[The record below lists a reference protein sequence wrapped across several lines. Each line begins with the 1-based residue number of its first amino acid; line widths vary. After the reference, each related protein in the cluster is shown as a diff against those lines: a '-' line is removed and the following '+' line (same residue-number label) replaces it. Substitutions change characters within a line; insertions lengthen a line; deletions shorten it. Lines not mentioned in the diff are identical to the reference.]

1 MSQERVDIHRA
12 KAPRAAPQPGR
23 IRTLNRAR
31 ILQAAEQ
38 VFAEQGYRGATTAAI
53 ARRAGLPKANLHYY
67 FGTKEALYRAVLE
80 GVLDLWLG
88 ELDAIT
94 ADQDPG
100 EALSRYIHA
109 KVMYSKTRPHAS
121 RVFANEV
128 IRGARAIKGFLGA
141 DLVARIAEKATVL
154 EAWAAAGKMER
165 VDPVHLFSIIWA
177 ASQHYADFEAQVT
190 ALKGRATLSDKDY
203 QAAAETITR
212 FVLRGCGIRG

>member
-1 MSQERVDIHRA
+1 MSQERADIQGA
-12 KAPRAAPQPGR
+12 KDPPAGPQPGR

-31 ILQAAEQ
+31 ILQAAEE

-53 ARRAGLPKANLHYY
+53 AGRAGLPKANL
-67 FGTKEALYRAVLE
+67 LE
-80 GVLDLWLG
+80 GVLDLWLA

-94 ADQDPG
+94 ADQNPG
-100 EALSRYIHA
+100 EALTRYIHA

-141 DLVARIAEKATVL
+141 DLVERIAEKSAVL
-154 EAWAAAGKMER
+154 EAWAAAGKMDP

-190 ALKGRATLSDKDY
+190 ALKGREKLSDKDY

-212 FVLRGCGIRG
+212 FVLRGCGIGG

>member
-1 MSQERVDIHRA
+1 MSQERADIQGA
-12 KAPRAAPQPGR
+12 KDPPAGPQPGR

-31 ILQAAEQ
+31 ILQAAEE

-53 ARRAGLPKANLHYY
+53 AGRAGLPKANLHYY

-80 GVLDLWLG
+80 GVLDLWLA

-94 ADQDPG
+94 ADQNPG
-100 EALSRYIHA
+100 EALTRYIHA

-141 DLVARIAEKATVL
+141 DLVERIAEKSAVL
-154 EAWAAAGKMER
+154 EAWAAAGKMDP

-190 ALKGRATLSDKDY
+190 ALKGREKLSDKDY

-212 FVLRGCGIRG
+212 FVLRGCGIGG

>member
-1 MSQERVDIHRA
+1 MSQERADIQGA
-12 KAPRAAPQPGR
+12 KMPRAAPQPGR

-31 ILQAAEQ
+31 ILQAAEE

-80 GVLDLWLG
+80 GVLDLWLT

-128 IRGARAIKGFLGA
+128 IRGARAIKGFLGT
-141 DLVARIAEKATVL
+141 DLVERIAEKSAVL

-165 VDPVHLFSIIWA
+165 VDPVHLF
-177 ASQHYADFEAQVT
+177 
-190 ALKGRATLSDKDY
+190 
-203 QAAAETITR
+203 
-212 FVLRGCGIRG
+212 LRRGER

>member
-1 MSQERVDIHRA
+1 M
-12 KAPRAAPQPGR
+12 
-23 IRTLNRAR
+23 
-31 ILQAAEQ
+31 
-38 VFAEQGYRGATTAAI
+38 
-53 ARRAGLPKANLHYY
+53 
-67 FGTKEALYRAVLE
+67 LE
-80 GVLDLWLG
+80 GVLDLWLA

-100 EALSRYIHA
+100 EALTRYIHA

-128 IRGARAIKGFLGA
+128 IRGAPAIKDFLST
-141 DLVARIAEKATVL
+141 DLVERIAEKAAVL
-154 EAWAAAGKMER
+154 EAWAAAGKMEV

-190 ALKGRATLSDKDY
+190 ALKGCEKLSDKDY

>member
-1 MSQERVDIHRA
+1 MSQDHTEVDAA
-12 KAPRAAPQPGR
+12 KGGPQPGR

-31 ILQAAEQ
+31 ILQAAEEI
-38 VFAEQGYRGATTAAI
+38 FAEQGYRGATTAAI
-53 ARRAGLPKANLHYY
+53 AKRAGLPKANLHYY
-67 FGTKEALYRAVLE
+67 FGTKEALYRAVLDA
-80 GVLDLWLG
+80 VLDLWLS
-88 ELDAIT
+88 ELDSIT
-94 ADQDPG
+94 TDQDPG
-100 EALSRYIHA
+100 EALARYIHA

-141 DLVARIAEKATVL
+141 DLVKRIEEKSAVL
-154 EAWAAAGKMER
+154 EAWVAAGQMEP

-190 ALKGRATLSDKDY
+190 ALKGGGRLSDQDY

-212 FVLRGCGIRG
+212 FVLRGCGIRP